1 MIFNYKMAR
10 ISGCCRCL
18 WWVSIFIFMADLLY
32 YCVCVCVFAAKVI
45 RQKLVNRQFPPPSP
59 KLIAITYAFQVF
71 FSHCMCV
78 CVFLWHLLRPPGA
91 LHPRRAQETQEKERE
106 GDRDPT
112 TLHDIIRS
120 CALYLSIYKIRI
132 QTEPATNS
140 SAHAHSYCIS
150 FSTFFFYFVVISS
163 GCDMWLIW
171 HANGICVGA
180 AQRFWQWN
188 FYSGNKTLIK
198 LFSQTLFHGS
208 IAKYSLWEI
217 LKTKKRKQITKL
229 LIGRWFCQIPNEM
242 TSWHSLTIY
251 TPSFHLFFVVVVFCP
266 PHLTAGGPKPTTKFH
281 SSQ

>member
-1 MIFNYKMAR
+1 MDAVAVYDGCLSSFLWR
-10 ISGCCRCL
+10 IC
-18 WWVSIFIFMADLLY
+18 FIIIVY
-32 YCVCVCVFAAKVI
+32 VCVCVFAAKVI

-150 FSTFFFYFVVISS
+150 FSTFFFILLFLRAVTCGLFGMQMEFV
-163 GCDMWLIW
+163 
-171 HANGICVGA
+171 
-180 AQRFWQWN
+180 
-188 FYSGNKTLIK
+188 
-198 LFSQTLFHGS
+198 
-208 IAKYSLWEI
+208 
-217 LKTKKRKQITKL
+217 
-229 LIGRWFCQIPNEM
+229 
-242 TSWHSLTIY
+242 
-251 TPSFHLFFVVVVFCP
+251 
-266 PHLTAGGPKPTTKFH
+266 
-281 SSQ
+281 